1 MTQRA
6 DAHANDLGRIGWMV
20 IAMCAFA
27 IEDALLKTVLAR
39 MPVSQVLMLFGLGGA
54 IGFGGL
60 ARLNGT
66 RILPPGVASWPML
79 IRSLC
84 EVSGRLFHVLALTL
98 VPLSVVT
105 AVLQAGPVL
114 VVAGSTLLYRERVGM
129 MKWAAIFLSL
139 CGVALLLRPDQA
151 SYSTWAILA
160 VLGMLGTVGR
170 DLAARALPSGLTGA
184 AIGVFGFLAT
194 AMAGLLAGLWDL
206 RPPVRPELADLL
218 VLGVAVAVGMLAYT
232 GLTAATR
239 SGDAAVVAPFR
250 YTRLI
255 FGLIIGV
262 TIFDETLSRPALFGC
277 GLILLSGLIVLR
289 RT

>member
-1 MTQRA
+1 
-6 DAHANDLGRIGWMV
+6 
-20 IAMCAFA
+20 
-27 IEDALLKTVLAR
+27 
-39 MPVSQVLMLFGLGGA
+39 
-54 IGFGGL
+54 
-60 ARLNGT
+60 
-66 RILPPGVASWPML
+66 ML